1 MGGTVELSLGKR
13 ADYTVRAMVDL
24 ARHHGDGRRKTAEIA
39 AEMDIPVS
47 YLPQLLAELVRAGLV
62 ASVAGRKGGYV
73 LARPP
78 EEISLLEAIEVA
90 DGPMVA
96 LVCVLRGGPCRW
108 DDACAIHDPWARAQ
122 QAFRSSLAGTTF
134 AEVAAID
141 AALNGSV
148 TA

>member
-1 MGGTVELSLGKR
+1 VELSLGKR

-24 ARHHGDGRRKTAEIA
+24 ARHHGDGRRKTAQIA
-39 AEMDIPVS
+39 TEMDIPVS
-47 YLPQLLAELVRAGLV
+47 YLPQLLAELVRAGLI

-73 LARPP
+73 LARRP
-78 EEISLLEAIEVA
+78 EEISLLDAIEVA

-108 DDACAIHDPWARAQ
+108 EDSCAIHEPWARAQ
-122 QAFRSSLAGTTF
+122 QAFRDSLATTTF

-141 AALNGSV
+141 ALLSGRSV
-148 TA
+148 EA

>member
-1 MGGTVELSLGKR
+1 VELSLGKR

-39 AEMDIPVS
+39 AEMDIPLS
-47 YLPQLLAELVRAGLV
+47 YLPQLLAQLVRAGLV

-78 EEISLLEAIEVA
+78 EEISLLDAIEVA

-108 DDACAIHDPWARAQ
+108 DDSCAIHEPWARAQ
-122 QAFRSSLAGTTF
+122 QAFRDSLATTTF
-134 AEVAAID
+134 AEVAVID
-141 AALNGSV
+141 AALNG
-148 TA
+148 AGEA